1 MIKKILTVFIL
12 GLLILGNI
20 TECFARGSSG
30 GGRSSSFSTSR
41 SSYSSF
47 SSSRSTASSISR
59 PSNSWSF
66 SRPSTVVKP
75 RPSIRI
81 SSLNKPGIRPTVS
94 SSRQLKVVRPITL
107 SRTTKVIHRDVHH
120 YNGGSSM
127 ADFMTTALFLDMLS
141 DNSNKGNTESLKTE
155 ITKNINNMR
164 TNALKCYDA
173 KGGRSCIEDYVR

>member
-30 GGRSSSFSTSR
+30 GGRSSSFSSSR

-47 SSSRSTASSISR
+47 SSSRSIASSISK
-59 PSNSWSF
+59 PSKSWSF

-75 RPSIRI
+75 RPSIRV
-81 SSLNKPGIRPTVS
+81 SSLNKPNVRPIVN
-94 SSRQLKVVRPITL
+94 SSRQVKVVTP
-107 SRTTKVIHRDVHH
+107 RTVIKTKVIHRDVHH

-127 ADFMTTALFLDMLS
+127 TDFITTALFLDMLS
-141 DNSNKGNTESLKTE
+141 DNSNKGNTETLKAE
-155 ITKNINNMR
+155 ITKNINNMKI
-164 TNALKCYDA
+164 NALKCYDA
-173 KGGRSCIEDYVR
+173 KGGRSCIEAYVR